1 MSKDNKK
8 EEALKKLIGDKSNI
22 RQEYGSYMSHYH
34 CWHQNQYPACGI
46 PLENHKQYHKQCCL
60 CDTPYSTK
68 EKCEIVNDLEFDRKK
83 EAYCPKCYFEDNK
96 QILRS
101 ECPHSTSTY
110 KGDIIRCG
118 CGEIL
123 KEGWEEVVDKDRK
136 VKAHYNLLR
145 SKERLYAI
153 EREMLE

>member
-60 CDTPYSTK
+60 CDTPSPTPSNK
-68 EKCEIVNDLEFDRKK
+68 EEKCQHEIESNMCEPYCRKCK
-83 EAYCPKCYFEDNK
+83 ISLP
-96 QILRS
+96 
-101 ECPHSTSTY
+101 STPNQT
-110 KGDIIRCG
+110 KAGRA
-118 CGEIL
+118 
-123 KEGWEEVVDKDRK
+123 EVQAKDRK